1 MDRPERFASSSSSI
15 CREASQ
21 HALWAALVSVCVIAS
36 TVSVPTAAAP
46 DRASAANSEQGVV
59 VRQESARPS
68 PEFTIAGEPPP
79 GQIAA
84 DAIALGSFNPGPLVK
99 DAPYAAEATT
109 EVIQTFADGNR
120 IVRRTSALLYRD
132 SRGRT
137 RREVALG
144 DVAGIVVAGNPLRI
158 ITIHDPDTKTTYV
171 FDPDNRLMQVGSA
184 ARGGLPPPADIQQ
197 QVTPP
202 VDSAERE
209 ESLGTRTIEGLL
221 CEGTRKT
228 TTIPAGAIGNERPI
242 TTVAERWY
250 SPELQLLILSRV
262 SDPRFGETTYRV
274 TKITRAEPFESL
286 FETPQATRP
295 SR

>member
-1 MDRPERFASSSSSI
+1 MDRPERSASYSSLI
-15 CREASQ
+15 GRHAS
-21 HALWAALVSVCVIAS
+21 HRAFSADLFIVCVI
-36 TVSVPTAAAP
+36 TLTMRLPIAAAP
-46 DRASAANSEQGVV
+46 AQASATSSEQGVV
-59 VRQESARPS
+59 VRQERARPS
-68 PEFTIAGEPPP
+68 PELTIVGEPPP

-84 DAIALGSFNPGPLVK
+84 DAIALGSFNPGPVVK
-99 DAPYAAEATT
+99 GAPYAAEATT

-158 ITIHDPDTKTTYV
+158 ITIHDPDSRTTYI
-171 FDPDNRLMQVGSA
+171 FDPDNRLMQVGTA
-184 ARGGLPPPADIQQ
+184 AGGPPPLRADSQQ
-197 QVTPP
+197 QVTQP
-202 VDSAERE
+202 VGAAERE
-209 ESLGTRTIEGLL
+209 ESLGTRTIEGLV

-228 TTIPAGAIGNERPI
+228 TTIPAGAIGNERPM
-242 TTVAERWY
+242 TTVTERWF
-250 SPELQLLILSRV
+250 SHELQLLILSRV

-274 TKITRAEPFESL
+274 TKITRAEPLESL
-286 FETPQATRP
+286 FESPQAARP

>member
-1 MDRPERFASSSSSI
+1 MDRPERFASSSNSI
-15 CREASQ
+15 CRDASH

-36 TVSVPTAAAP
+36 TVSVPTAANP
-46 DRASAANSEQGVV
+46 DRASATNSEQSVV
-59 VRQESARPS
+59 LRQESARPS
-68 PEFTIAGEPPP
+68 PELTIAGEPPP

-84 DAIALGSFNPGPLVK
+84 DAIALGSFNPGPVVK
-99 DAPYAAEATT
+99 GAPYAAEATT

-158 ITIHDPDTKTTYV
+158 ITIHDPDSKTTYV
-171 FDPDNRLMQVGSA
+171 FDPDNRLVQLGSA
-184 ARGGLPPPADIQQ
+184 ARGGLPPPADSQQ

-250 SPELQLLILSRV
+250 SRELQLLIRSRV

-286 FETPQATRP
+286 FQMPQATRP

>member
-1 MDRPERFASSSSSI
+1 MDRPERSASYGSLIGRDARRRAFSADLFI
-15 CREASQ
+15 
-21 HALWAALVSVCVIAS
+21 VCVITL
-36 TVSVPTAAAP
+36 TVTLSIAAAAP
-46 DRASAANSEQGVV
+46 AQVSATSSEQGVS
-59 VRQESARPS
+59 VRQERARPS
-68 PEFTIAGEPPP
+68 PELTIVGEPPP

-84 DAIALGSFNPGPLVK
+84 DAIALGSFSPGPVVK
-99 DAPYAAEATT
+99 GAPYAAEAST
-109 EVIQTFADGNR
+109 EVIQTFPDGNR

-158 ITIHDPDTKTTYV
+158 ITIHDPDSRTTYI
-171 FDPDNRLMQVGSA
+171 FDPDNRLMQVGAAGSA
-184 ARGGLPPPADIQQ
+184 PPLGVDSQQ
-197 QVTPP
+197 QVTQPAGG
-202 VDSAERE
+202 AERE
-209 ESLGTRTIEGLL
+209 ESLGTRTIEGLV

-242 TTVAERWY
+242 TTVTERWF
-250 SPELQLLILSRV
+250 SHELQLLIRSRV

-274 TKITRAEPFESL
+274 TKITRDEPLESL
-286 FETPQATRP
+286 FESPQATRP

>member
-1 MDRPERFASSSSSI
+1 MDRPERFASSSSSN
-15 CREASQ
+15 CREASHQ
-21 HALWAALVSVCVIAS
+21 ALWAAVVSVCVLTS
-36 TVSVPTAAAP
+36 TVPVPTAAAP
-46 DRASAANSEQGVV
+46 DRASATSSEQSVV

-68 PEFTIAGEPPP
+68 PELTIAGEPPP

-84 DAIALGSFNPGPLVK
+84 DAIALGSFNPGPVVK
-99 DAPYAAEATT
+99 GAPYAAEATT

-144 DVAGIVVAGNPLRI
+144 DVAGIVVAGSPLRI
-158 ITIHDPDTKTTYV
+158 ITIHDPDSKTTFV

-184 ARGGLPPPADIQQ
+184 ARGGLPPPADSQ
-197 QVTPP
+197 QVTP
-202 VDSAERE
+202 VGSAERE

-250 SPELQLLILSRV
+250 SQELQVLIRSRV

-286 FETPQATRP
+286 FEMPQATRP